1 MAGQYLIQSGRRAL
15 SVQDADRALT
25 VFEDVSKQCFM
36 GDDPDAAP
44 AGSVRSAVRL
54 LCDLSNALSLQG
66 NLKEARNKAQDA
78 WSLVSADAPGE
89 QALVLSQFGILDAR
103 SRLYDDAERAFLDAI
118 AIYSKLGPVMRET
131 EARGWLADLYVRM
144 ERRAEARVQ
153 LGRISKHY
161 GRTDD
166 AESRSKASYFR
177 ACIAHLDE
185 RLGDAHA
192 GFQSALERSDKEGGR
207 PGLVCD
213 LNLVGT
219 AAFQT
224 GNFKCAEDIF
234 RAQLESNRDW
244 RRTATEGVSQFYLG
258 SIALEKNDAKAAMAY
273 GRNAVEYLSNVKD
286 AHQLYWAFGLMAEV
300 CSAMGKADEAV
311 KWADRARPGT
321 RTAGETPIVAW
332 RGIGVALA
340 AANRHG
346 EAEDAF
352 ERSIT
357 GNRTVQRFEWCRS
370 LLAAGRFYLER
381 GNPDLARMR
390 LTSAARTATALQT
403 PYYVR
408 QASKLLAGLSLLEDR
423 PGTAA
428 SPAHR
433 LALDRVTAFSDLA
446 ADLGR
451 GLELT
456 QLVNRTVDICMEVV
470 GAESAAVVLKDAA
483 PGALRTVAVRSRGG
497 ESCASKA
504 IVRDVTRRVIAS
516 NKPLFGAEAEV
527 EMPFE
532 KRQRVFDFGRRPV
545 ACIPLQCSESGAQGA
560 LYIDLCSTDRAISK
574 ADRRFLVAL
583 SGLLSVGVVQ
593 ARMISRLEER
603 TLYREPDPTG
613 RKGLGGLFGA
623 SHLMQEVY
631 SLIERAA
638 LTDLPVLIQ
647 GDTGTGKELA
657 ARAIHDNSAVKDRL
671 FLSQNCGALSG
682 ELIHS
687 ELFGHKKGSFTGAA
701 SDRAGLFETAT
712 GGTVFLDE
720 IADAS
725 PQVQASLL
733 RVLQNGE
740 LRRLGES
747 TPRRVNVRV
756 IAASN
761 TNLEKA
767 VSRGAFRRDLFY
779 RLQVLNINMPAL
791 RDRKDD
797 IPPLAG
803 HLLRRAACEA
813 GKTMTGFTAGALKA
827 LMNCDWPGNVRQL
840 DNEIRRAVALAENG
854 GILDADLLSEGIR
867 DKTVRIDESSGTL
880 QAILQSVER
889 RYLSQVLD
897 RNDWNITQ
905 SALELGLTR
914 SGLYK
919 KLERH
924 NLRRAG

>member
-1 MAGQYLIQSGRRAL
+1 MADQYLIQSDRRAL

-25 VFEDVSKQCFM
+25 VFEDVSKPCFM

-54 LCDLSNALSLQG
+54 LCDFSNALSLRG
-66 NLKEARNKAQDA
+66 NLEEARNKAQDA
-78 WSLVSADAPGE
+78 WSLVSDDTPGE
-89 QALVLSQFGILDAR
+89 KALVLCQFGILDAR

-118 AIYSKLGPVMRET
+118 AIYSKLGPVKRET

-234 RAQLESNRDW
+234 RAQLEANRDW

-273 GRNAVEYLSNVKD
+273 GRNAVENLSHVKD
-286 AHQLYWAFGLMAEV
+286 AHQLYWSFGLMAEV
-300 CSAMGKADEAV
+300 CSALGKADEAV

-321 RTAGETPIVAW
+321 RTVGETPVVAW

-340 AANRHG
+340 AANRLG
-346 EAEDAF
+346 EAGEAF
-352 ERSIT
+352 ERSIV
-357 GNRTVQRFEWCRS
+357 GNRTAQRFEWCRS
-370 LLAAGRFYLER
+370 LLAAGRFYLEH

-390 LTSAARTATALQT
+390 LETAARTATALQT

-408 QASKLLAGLSLLEDR
+408 QALKLLAGLEGR

-433 LALDRVTAFSDLA
+433 PALDRITAFSDFA
-446 ADLGR
+446 ADLGQ

-456 QLVNRTVDICMEVV
+456 QLMNRTVDICMEVV

-483 PGALRTVAVRSRGG
+483 SGELRTVAVRSRDG
-497 ESCASKA
+497 ENDASKA
-504 IVRDVTRRVIAS
+504 IIRDVIRRVIES
-516 NKPLFGAEAEV
+516 NKPLFGAEAEP
-527 EMPFE
+527 EMLFE
-532 KRQRVFDFGRRPV
+532 KRQRVFDFDRGSM
-545 ACIPLQCSESGAQGA
+545 ACIPLQRSESGSQGA
-560 LYIDLCSTDRAISK
+560 LYLDLCGTGRGVSE
-574 ADRRFLVAL
+574 ADRRFLAAL

-593 ARMISRLEER
+593 ARMMRRLEER
-603 TLYREPDPTG
+603 TLYQERHPTG
-613 RKGLGGLFGA
+613 RKGLGGLVGA
-623 SHLMQEVY
+623 SHAMQAVY
-631 SLIERAA
+631 RLIDRAA
-638 LTDLPVLIQ
+638 LSDVPILIQ

-657 ARAIHDNSAVKDRL
+657 ARAIHDNSVVKDRL

-687 ELFGHKKGSFTGAA
+687 ELFGHRKGSFTGAV
-701 SDRAGLFETAT
+701 SDRAGLFETAN

-779 RLQVLNINMPAL
+779 RLQVLNIKMPAL

-797 IPPLAG
+797 IPLLAG
-803 HLLRRAACEA
+803 HLLRRAAREA
-813 GKTMTGFTAGALKA
+813 GKTMTGFTAGALKV
-827 LMNCDWPGNVRQL
+827 LVNCDWPGNVRQL

-867 DKTVRIDESSGTL
+867 DKAGRIDKSSGTL
-880 QAILQSVER
+880 RAFLQSVER

-924 NLRRAG
+924 GLKRAG

>member
-1 MAGQYLIQSGRRAL
+1 MADQYLIQAGKRAL
-15 SVQDADRALT
+15 SEQNADCALA
-25 VFEDVSKQCFM
+25 VFEGVSKPRFV
-36 GDDPDAAP
+36 GEEPDAAP
-44 AGSVRSAVRL
+44 AGSDSSEVRF
-54 LCDLSNALSLQG
+54 LCDFSNALSSRG
-66 NLKEARNKAQDA
+66 NLKEAREKAQHA
-78 WSLVSADAPGE
+78 WSLISDDTPDE
-89 QALVLSQFGILDAR
+89 KALVLCQFGILNAR
-103 SRLYDDAERAFLDAI
+103 SRLFDDAERAFLDAI
-118 AIYSKLGPVMRET
+118 AIYSELGTEEREA

-153 LGRISKHY
+153 LRRISEFYERADH
-161 GRTDD
+161 
-166 AESRSKASYFR
+166 AVNRSNASYFR

-185 RLGDAHA
+185 RLGDAHT
-192 GFQSALERSDKEGGR
+192 GFQSALERADKDEGRSG
-207 PGLVCD
+207 PVGD
-213 LNLVGT
+213 MNLVGM

-224 GNFKCAEDIF
+224 GNFKRAEVIF
-234 RAQLESNRDW
+234 RAQLKSNRDW

-258 SIALEKNDAKAAMAY
+258 SIALEKSDANAAMAY
-273 GRNAVEYLSNVKD
+273 GRSAVENLSHVRD
-286 AHQLYWAFGLMAEV
+286 AHQLYWAIGLMAEV
-300 CSAMGKADEAV
+300 CSALGKADEAV

-321 RTAGETPIVAW
+321 RMAGETPVVAW

-340 AANRHG
+340 SANRHG
-346 EAEDAF
+346 EAGEAF
-352 ERSIT
+352 EQSIA

-370 LLAAGRFYLER
+370 LLAAGRFYLEH

-390 LTSAARTATALQT
+390 LETAARTATALQT

-408 QASKLLAGLSLLEDR
+408 QATKLLAGFDGR

-433 LALDRVTAFSDLA
+433 PAPDRIAAVSDLA

-456 QLVNRTVDICMEVV
+456 QLMNRAVDICMEVV
-470 GAESAAVVLKDAA
+470 GAECAAVVLKDAES
-483 PGALRTVAVRSRGG
+483 GELRTEAVRFRDG
-497 ESCASKA
+497 ENDASKV
-504 IVRDVTRRVIAS
+504 IIRDVVRRVIES
-516 NKPLFGAEAEV
+516 NNPLFGKEAEAE
-527 EMPFE
+527 MLFE
-532 KRQRVFDFGRRPV
+532 RRQRVFDFDRRPM
-545 ACIPLQCSESGAQGA
+545 ACIPLRRSESGSHGA
-560 LYIDLCSTDRAISK
+560 LYLDFCGTGRCISE
-574 ADRRFLVAL
+574 ADRRFLAAL

-603 TLYREPDPTG
+603 TLYQERHPTG
-613 RKGLGGLFGA
+613 RKGLGGLVGA
-623 SHLMQEVY
+623 CDAMQAVY
-631 SLIERAA
+631 RLIDRAA
-638 LTDLPVLIQ
+638 LSDVPVLIQ
-647 GDTGTGKELA
+647 GDTGTGKELV

-687 ELFGHKKGSFTGAA
+687 ELFGHRKGSFTGAV
-701 SDRAGLFETAT
+701 SDRAGLFETAN

-747 TPRRVNVRV
+747 TPRKVNVRV

-779 RLQVLNINMPAL
+779 RLQVLNIKMPAL
-791 RDRKDD
+791 SDRKDD
-797 IPPLAG
+797 IPLLAG
-803 HLLRRAACEA
+803 HLLRNAAREA
-813 GKTMTGFTAGALKA
+813 GKTTTGFTSGALKA
-827 LMNCDWPGNVRQL
+827 LVNCDWPGNVRQL
-840 DNEIRRAVALAENG
+840 DNEIRRAVALAEGG
-854 GILDADLLSEGIR
+854 GILEVDLLSEEIR
-867 DKTVRIDESSGTL
+867 AKAGRIDESSGTL
-880 QAILQSVER
+880 RAFLQSVER

-897 RNDWNITQ
+897 RNDWNVTL

-924 NLRRAG
+924 GLRRPD

>member
-1 MAGQYLIQSGRRAL
+1 MADQYLIQAGKRAF
-15 SVQDADRALT
+15 SVQDAARALT
-25 VFEDVSKQCFM
+25 VFEDLSKPCFK
-36 GDDPDAAP
+36 GDDPETVPVD
-44 AGSVRSAVRL
+44 SVRSAVRL
-54 LCDLSNALSLQG
+54 LCDFSNALSLRG
-66 NLKEARNKAQDA
+66 NVEEARKKAQDA
-78 WSLVSADAPGE
+78 WSLVSADTPGE
-89 QALVLSQFGILDAR
+89 KALVLSQFGMLNAR

-118 AIYSKLGPVMRET
+118 AIYSKRGPVKRET

-144 ERRAEARVQ
+144 ERRSEARVQ
-153 LGRISKHY
+153 LRRISEY
-161 GRTDD
+161 YERADD
-166 AESRSKASYFR
+166 AVNRSKASYFR

-185 RLGDAHA
+185 RLGDAHT
-192 GFQSALERSDKEGGR
+192 GFQSALERSDKEEGR
-207 PGLVCD
+207 PGLVGD
-213 LNLVGT
+213 MNLVGT

-224 GNFKCAEDIF
+224 GNFKLAEDIF

-244 RRTATEGVSQFYLG
+244 RRTAKEGVSQFYLG
-258 SIALEKNDAKAAMAY
+258 SIALEKSDANAAMAY
-273 GRNAVEYLSNVKD
+273 GRNAVENLSHVRD

-300 CSAMGKADEAV
+300 CSSLGKADEAV

-321 RTAGETPIVAW
+321 RMAGETPVVAW

-340 AANRHG
+340 AAKRHG
-346 EAEDAF
+346 EAGEAF

-370 LLAAGRFYLER
+370 LLAAGRFYLEH
-381 GNPDLARMR
+381 GNPALARMR
-390 LTSAARTATALQT
+390 LETAARTATALQT

-408 QASKLLAGLSLLEDR
+408 QALKLLAGLEGR
-423 PGTAA
+423 PGMAA

-433 LALDRVTAFSDLA
+433 PALDRITAFSDLA

-456 QLVNRTVDICMEVV
+456 QLMNRTVDICLEVV

-483 PGALRTVAVRSRGG
+483 SGELRTEAVRSRDG
-497 ESCASKA
+497 EHDASKA
-504 IVRDVTRRVIAS
+504 IIRDVVRRVIES
-516 NKPLFGAEAEV
+516 NRPLFGKETEP
-527 EMPFE
+527 EMLFE
-532 KRQRVFDFGRRPV
+532 KRQRVFDFDRRPM
-545 ACIPLQCSESGAQGA
+545 ACIPLQRSESGSQGA
-560 LYIDLCSTDRAISK
+560 LYLDLFGTGRGVSE
-574 ADRRFLVAL
+574 ADRRFLAAL

-603 TLYREPDPTG
+603 TLYQERHPSG
-613 RKGLGGLFGA
+613 RNGLGGLVGA
-623 SHLMQEVY
+623 SHAMQGVY
-631 SLIERAA
+631 RLIDRAA
-638 LTDLPVLIQ
+638 LSDVPVLIQ

-657 ARAIHDNSAVKDRL
+657 ARAIHDNSVVKDRL

-687 ELFGHKKGSFTGAA
+687 ELFGHRKGSFTGAV
-701 SDRAGLFETAT
+701 SDRAGLFETAN

-747 TPRRVNVRV
+747 TPRKVNVRV

-779 RLQVLNINMPAL
+779 RLQVLNIKMPAL

-797 IPPLAG
+797 IPLLAG
-803 HLLRRAACEA
+803 HLLRNAAREA
-813 GKTMTGFTAGALKA
+813 GKTTTGFTTGAVKA
-827 LMNCDWPGNVRQL
+827 LVNCDWPGNVRQL
-840 DNEIRRAVALAENG
+840 DNEIRRAVALAEGG
-854 GILDADLLSEGIR
+854 GILEADLLSEGIR
-867 DKTVRIDESSGTL
+867 DKAGRIDDSSGTL
-880 QAILQSVER
+880 RAFLQSVER

-897 RNDWNITQ
+897 RNDWNITL

-924 NLRRAG
+924 GLRRRG